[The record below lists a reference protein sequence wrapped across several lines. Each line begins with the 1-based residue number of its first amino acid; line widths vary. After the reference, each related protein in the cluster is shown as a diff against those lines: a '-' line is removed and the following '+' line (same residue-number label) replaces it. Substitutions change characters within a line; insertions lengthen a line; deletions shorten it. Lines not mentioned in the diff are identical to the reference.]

1 MDQKTKITAS
11 CPIRT
16 TMEMLGGKWRLIILD
31 TIGKKILRYGE
42 IKNAVPDI
50 SEKMLVQELNILID
64 NDLLKKQTFNEMPPR
79 VEYSLTENGF
89 RALQLLE
96 PIRNFGLQYQKPT

>member
-1 MDQKTKITAS
+1 M
-11 CPIRT
+11 
-16 TMEMLGGKWRLIILD
+16 IILD
-31 TIGKKILRYGE
+31 AISESTLRYSE

-64 NDLLKKQTFNEMPPR
+64 NDLLKKQAYDEMPPR
-79 VEYSLTENGF
+79 VEYSLTENGH

-96 PIRNFGLQYQKPT
+96 PIRNFGLQYQKPV